1 MLARWRIQS
10 DMANQDEVRR
20 IAERFPG
27 AIEGSERF
35 GYSVMVK
42 GKAKGFCWSWAERV
56 HPKKARVINDS
67 VLAIR
72 VPNLNAKD
80 LILGSSPTWAVD
92 DPHYNGYPAVIVR
105 LSDISFEE
113 LEDLLV
119 EAWKSLAPKE
129 LLAQLGQDESAE

>member
-1 MLARWRIQS
+1 
-10 DMANQDEVRR
+10 MATQDNVRR
-20 IAERFPG
+20 IASGLPG
-27 AIEGSERF
+27 AVEGEERF
-35 GYSVMVK
+35 GYSVIVK

-80 LILGSSPTWAVD
+80 LILGSSPLWAVD

-105 LSDISFEE
+105 LSEISVVE

-119 EAWKSLAPKE
+119 EAWKSLATKE
-129 LLAQLGQDESAE
+129 LLAQLGQVESAE